1 MGGSSVSHAYSAVT
15 ANPKPSEGGH
25 SQEIVPGLKA
35 PTVGWLISPDL
46 NEVRVQHQTTG
57 CNVWPGPERSEG
69 PASGVL
75 PLCTA
80 RTRSAVRVPCPD
92 LKHQTTGCNVRPG
105 PERSEGPPNGIVF
118 VLTHRR
124 TAMRPHKAPSQGALT
139 RNRAR
144 T

>member
-57 CNVWPGPERSEG
+57 CNV
-69 PASGVL
+69 
-75 PLCTA
+75 
-80 RTRSAVRVPCPD
+80 
-92 LKHQTTGCNVRPG
+92 RPG
-105 PERSEGPPNGIVF
+105 PERSEGGHSQKIVPG
-118 VLTHRR
+118 LEASNYRLQR
-124 TAMRPHKAPSQGALT
+124 A
-139 RNRAR
+139 AR

>member
-57 CNVWPGPERSEG
+57 CNV
-69 PASGVL
+69 
-75 PLCTA
+75 
-80 RTRSAVRVPCPD
+80 
-92 LKHQTTGCNVRPG
+92 RPG
-105 PERSEGPPNGIVF
+105 PERSEGPPRGVIFHYSLFTIHHSLFAHRGAMGTRVRLGIAVGTQ
-118 VLTHRR
+118 VQERR
-124 TAMRPHKAPSQGALT
+124 SHSG
-139 RNRAR
+139 
-144 T
+144 